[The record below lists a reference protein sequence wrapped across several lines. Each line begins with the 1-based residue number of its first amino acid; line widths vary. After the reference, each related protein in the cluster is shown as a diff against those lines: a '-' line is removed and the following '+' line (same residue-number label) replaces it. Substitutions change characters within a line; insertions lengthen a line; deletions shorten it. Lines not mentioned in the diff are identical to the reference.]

1 MTPKKPEWFEMTEG
15 QDASSG
21 IRKVNKKLPFVALLA
36 AGAIIAAGSIFA
48 STHNEPSAVADTP
61 TATQSAAASQPNNS
75 QSAPAAVATSKSSSG
90 LNSQSAPA
98 PVATSKSTSGLSSL
112 PAPTVSK
119 VPQRGEGEGRDH
131 REGGDGRE
139 GEHHDD

>member
-75 QSAPAAVATSKSSSG
+75 QSAPAAVATSKS
-90 LNSQSAPA
+90 
-98 PVATSKSTSGLSSL
+98 TSGLSSL

>member
-75 QSAPAAVATSKSSSG
+75 QSAPAAVATSESSSG
-90 LNSQSAPA
+90 LN
-98 PVATSKSTSGLSSL
+98 SL

>member
-1 MTPKKPEWFEMTEG
+1 MTPKKPDWFEMTEG

-75 QSAPAAVATSKSSSG
+75 QSAPAPVATSKSSSG
-90 LNSQSAPA
+90 LNS
-98 PVATSKSTSGLSSL
+98 L
-112 PAPTVSK
+112 PAPTVST

>member
-48 STHNEPSAVADTP
+48 STRNEPSAVADTP

-90 LNSQSAPA
+90 LNS
-98 PVATSKSTSGLSSL
+98 L

>member
-1 MTPKKPEWFEMTEG
+1 MTPKKPDWFEMTEG
-15 QDASSG
+15 DSSSSG
-21 IRKVNKKLPFVALLA
+21 IRKVNKKLPLIALLA
-36 AGAIIAAGSIFA
+36 AGSIIAAGSIFA
-48 STHNEPSAVADTP
+48 STNSEPTAVAETP
-61 TATQSAAASQPNNS
+61 TTSQSAAANQQN
-75 QSAPAAVATSKSSSG
+75 
-90 LNSQSAPA
+90 NSQSAPA

>member
-90 LNSQSAPA
+90 LNS
-98 PVATSKSTSGLSSL
+98 L